1 MCQCVPFSIP
11 LAQRNIVRI
20 DERYCITLCI
30 SVSHAVVVVIR
41 VWLSV
46 AHPDALA
53 DPIEDAVAL
62 DVTNC
67 ITHVMLQRLD
77 VEYCEPLAVA
87 KRHAVYIG
95 QRVRVTE
102 CVSIGILVSVRVI
115 MQLLLS
121 DAVATVVSEPLDVDV
136 SVADGNTVAQPQHLC
151 KWDSI
156 PISVTQHDAF
166 RFCQ

>member
-1 MCQCVPFSIP
+1 VCQCVPYSIP
-11 LAQRNIVRI
+11 LAQRNIVCI
-20 DERYCITLCI
+20 NERHCITLCI
-30 SVSHAVVVVIR
+30 SVADAVVIVIR

-46 AHPDALA
+46 SHPDALA
-53 DPIEDAVAL
+53 DPSEDTVAL

-67 ITHVMLQRLD
+67 VTHVMRQRLD

-87 KRHAVYIG
+87 KRYAVYIG

-102 CVSIGILVSVRVI
+102 CVSIGIRVSVGVI
-115 MQLLLS
+115 MQLVLS

-151 KWDSI
+151 KRDSI
-156 PISVTQHDAF
+156 PILVTQHDAF